1 VKLKGIC
8 VSTSSSERVR
18 YTKTGDLQGLYL
30 KKYGYLLSVRTHK
43 TIKQNSRLYVITKD
57 ASEPNQKIIPF
68 LDPECNCKI
77 NDSAV

>member
-1 VKLKGIC
+1 VYLHPQVNELDTQRLETFKGSILKSMGISC
-8 VSTSSSERVR
+8 RLE
-18 YTKTGDLQGLYL
+18 
-30 KKYGYLLSVRTHK
+30 HK